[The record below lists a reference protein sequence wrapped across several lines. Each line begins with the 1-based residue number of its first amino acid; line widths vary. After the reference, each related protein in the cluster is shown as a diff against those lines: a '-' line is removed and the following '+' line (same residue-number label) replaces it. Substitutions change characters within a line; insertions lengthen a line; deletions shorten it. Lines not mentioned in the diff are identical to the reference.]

1 MTRLR
6 LVATLTVGP
15 ADVRAANDDGS
26 RRPGDRTRL
35 APIIRRRMDLSA
47 LDYAFA
53 AGAALAAGFVNA
65 VAGGGTLITFPALVA
80 IGVDAVPSNMTNS
93 VALCPGYF
101 GGTWAQR
108 HDLIGQ
114 ERRLRVLSVLAAVGG
129 LTGSLLLAVSS
140 EKVFRSLVP
149 FLILG
154 ACALLAFQEPI
165 KRRLPV
171 RADATEDRPPGPAVL
186 VMMFATCVYGG
197 YFGAG
202 MGIVTLAAL
211 GILLPDRMVRTNA
224 LKQAITL
231 VTNVVAGLFFAT
243 SGKVVWGLALVMAP
257 AALAG
262 GNLGGRLARRVR
274 PAVLRAVVVTV
285 GVIVAVSFWR

>member
-1 MTRLR
+1 ME
-6 LVATLTVGP
+6 
-15 ADVRAANDDGS
+15 
-26 RRPGDRTRL
+26 
-35 APIIRRRMDLSA
+35 LSGF
-47 LDYAFA
+47 DYAAA

-80 IGVDAVPSNMTNS
+80 IGVDAVPSNMTNA

-108 HDLIGQ
+108 HDLSGQ
-114 ERRLRVLSVLAAVGG
+114 QHRLRVLAVLAAVGG
-129 LTGSLLLAVSS
+129 LTGSVLLAISS
-140 EKVFRSLVP
+140 ERVFRSLVP

-171 RADATEDRPPGPAVL
+171 KSDPTEDSTPGPAVL
-186 VMMFATCVYGG
+186 SMMFATCVYGG

-231 VTNVVAGLFFAT
+231 VTNVVAGLFFAF
-243 SGKVVWGLALVMAP
+243 SGEVVWSLVLIMAP

-262 GNLGGRLARRVR
+262 GNVGGRVARRVR
-274 PAVLRAVVVTV
+274 PGVLRAVVVTV
-285 GVIVAVSFWR
+285 GVVVAVSFWR